1 MNRSLADDTS
11 HSLQVGKTRPTT
23 VAFMIGWRYLTG
35 AASMLSAVSIAA
47 VVGLALSVAVLIIV
61 LSVING
67 FERELR
73 ERLLGVTAHATVW
86 LKKPAP
92 LSAMRESILLE
103 GTGITGVAPVIEE
116 AALASSGD
124 KVTGVLVTGI
134 DPERHPTVSDLHR
147 YLEPVQG
154 TLRPGEFDVWLGQR
168 LARKLGVGVGDA
180 VTLVLPTPVV
190 SPVGLL
196 PRQRRFTVSA
206 LVNTQSEMDGRGAFI
221 HLADAG
227 RLFRIGSRTS
237 GYQVRLDDVF
247 ATDHVWPAAELAF
260 GDEVASVR
268 PWSRVQGN
276 LYQAI
281 VTQKITMF
289 VLLSFLV
296 AVAAFNLVSG
306 LMMVADQK
314 RADVAILRSMGSSTA
329 VVMRLF
335 LIVGLLLG
343 FAGLLT
349 GVVAGV
355 LLTLVLPDA
364 LMLLSGLSGRDL
376 MSQYF
381 IGYLP
386 VDIRAGDIGLI
397 VGISL
402 LLVLMAALFP
412 AWKATR
418 QKPVAILAHE

>member
-1 MNRSLADDTS
+1 MNQN
-11 HSLQVGKTRPTT
+11 SLQPGHHTQAPRENATLICW
-23 VAFMIGWRYLTG
+23 MIAWRYLTG
-35 AASMLSAVSIAA
+35 AASMLSAVSVAA
-47 VVGLALSVAVLIIV
+47 VVGLGLSVAVLIIV

-73 ERLLGVTAHATVW
+73 ERLLGMTAHATVW

-92 LSAMRESILLE
+92 QDSAREATLLA
-103 GTGITGVAPVIEE
+103 GAGITGVAPVIEE

-134 DPERHPTVSDLHR
+134 DPELHRSVSDL
-147 YLEPVQG
+147 YQFIEPTG
-154 TLRPGEFDVWLGQR
+154 GSLNPGKFEAWLGQR
-168 LARKLGVGVGDA
+168 LARQLGVRVGDA

-196 PRQRRFTVSA
+196 PRQRRFQVTA
-206 LVNTQSEMDGRGAFI
+206 LVNTQSEMDGRAAFV

-227 RLFRIGSRTS
+227 KLFRIGSRTS
-237 GYQVRLDDVF
+237 GYQVRLEDVF
-247 ATDHVWPAAELAF
+247 ATDHVWLAAEEAF
-260 GDEVASVR
+260 GDDIAAVR
-268 PWSRVQGN
+268 PWTRVHGN

-289 VLLSFLV
+289 VLLLFLV
-296 AVAAFNLVSG
+296 AVAAFNPVSG
-306 LMMVADQK
+306 LMMVAEQK
-314 RADVAILRSMGSSTA
+314 RADVAILRSMGSSTTL
-329 VVMRLF
+329 VLRVF
-335 LIVGLLLG
+335 LILGLLLG
-343 FAGLLT
+343 FAGLLA
-349 GVVAGV
+349 GVIGGV
-355 LLTLVLPDA
+355 LLTLLLPDG

-386 VDIRAGDIGLI
+386 VDIRASDIGLI

-402 LLVLMAALFP
+402 FLIVLSALFP
-412 AWKATR
+412 AWKAAR
-418 QKPVAILAHE
+418 QRPIAVLAHE